1 MKEYNHL
8 RSGHFMYHPLFLM
21 IIFMYYQCHKTNS
34 TSHQSYHGKQI
45 KFHRWTNGYVRNLR
59 NVMAHAW
66 RNMRPRWEVNVKET
80 PERQTARCAC
90 DNRARISSGNFVNFG
105 VFLTYKSF
113 LVWCYTKPKALG
125 VIILPYIKSTL
136 KKDITIFVK

>member
-1 MKEYNHL
+1 MYKKYMKSESRPILN
-8 RSGHFMYHPLFLM
+8 M
-21 IIFMYYQCHKTNS
+21 IIISINMYITINNKNPQMNYC
-34 TSHQSYHGKQI
+34 
-45 KFHRWTNGYVRNLR
+45 NGYVRNL
-59 NVMAHAW
+59 NDVMARAW

-125 VIILPYIKSTL
+125 VIILPYMKSTL
-136 KKDITIFVK
+136 KKDINVSLSK